1 MLFLVRRL
9 TNLINLT
16 KDNIVL
22 FAARVYV
29 NPGCVSLAEFESDYK
44 KVRHIKVLL
53 NRYLNNKRVNVR
65 LIINHLICMSNV
77 FPGEATAKILFTEFD
92 QTAWNIITTFL
103 VFLNMMPEDQFI
115 INGVLLCPNGF
126 TIDDNLLQTLKEL

>member
-1 MLFLVRRL
+1 
-9 TNLINLT
+9 
-16 KDNIVL
+16 L

-77 FPGEATAKILFTEFD
+77 FPGEATAKILFTEFN
-92 QTAWNIITTFL
+92 QAAWNIITTFL

>member
-1 MLFLVRRL
+1 M
-9 TNLINLT
+9 TNLT

-22 FAARVYV
+22 FAARVYD
-29 NPGCVSLAEFESDYK
+29 NPGCVSLAEFQSDYK

-77 FPGEATAKILFTEFD
+77 FPGEATVKILFTEFD

-103 VFLNMMPEDQFI
+103 VFLNMLPDEPFI
-115 INGVLLCPNGF
+115 INGVLLYPNGF